1 MKNILF
7 FGFFL
12 VINNIHSQ
20 EISHFNLTQNYNKA
34 ITYEVEGLSESDL
47 MVANAMFFNRRLN
60 DGQKNLIN
68 NPFNYPKGTGGHP
81 LNQYVEIIS
90 NRYNDFNIC
99 RTLDLVYQKPVKIGE
114 KTINVSLS
122 EMGAW
127 GGRYSSQDKISYELK
142 INIENEK
149 VSLSIDEGH
158 YARTVQLT
166 SDSKTERRK
175 TFDQMFNKK
184 GQIKNLLNNDAK
196 IIATAIN
203 NSILIYF
210 NFIECFKNKKAKI
223 DSEFSIKFNKQLKE
237 DKLEDSLAKIIIIS
251 DIPDGYLDAGCSY
264 LLASFTEDNV
274 KNKIQELCS
283 EDKVWE
289 AWDLIGKNSSNLVAF
304 AGNTADYLMSI
315 NESVVFF
322 PERSSD
328 VNERGEIEEIYEG
341 DGYKVVITLNNIH
354 EPTNY
359 DDIGLAMGTMTITN
373 EFGGE
378 LKKEVFRACGN

>member
-1 MKNILF
+1 MNK
-7 FGFFL
+7 
-12 VINNIHSQ
+12 VHSQ

-47 MVANAMFFNRRLN
+47 IVANAMFFNGRLN

-68 NPFNYPKGTGGHP
+68 NPFNYSKGTGGHP
-81 LNQYVEIIS
+81 LNQYAQKIS
-90 NRYNDFNIC
+90 NRFEYINC
-99 RTLDLVYQKPVKIGE
+99 MTSGLVYQKPVTIGE
-114 KTINVSLS
+114 KTIDVSLF

-127 GGRYSSQDKISYELK
+127 GGGYSSEDKITYNLK

-149 VSLSIDEGH
+149 ISLSIEEGQ
-158 YARTVQLT
+158 YARTIQLT
-166 SDSKTERRK
+166 TDTKTERRK

-184 GQIKNLLNNDAK
+184 GEIKKVLNNDAEV
-196 IIATAIN
+196 IAKAIN

-251 DIPDGYLDAGCSY
+251 DIPDGYLEAGCSY

-378 LKKEVFRACGN
+378 LKKEVFRTCGN

>member
-1 MKNILF
+1 MKNLLF

-47 MVANAMFFNRRLN
+47 VVANAIFFNGRLN

-81 LNQYVEIIS
+81 LNQYAQKIS
-90 NRYNDFNIC
+90 NRSEYQNC
-99 RTLDLVYQKPVKIGE
+99 KTLDLVYQKPVTIDK
-114 KTINVSLS
+114 KTIDVSLS
-122 EMGAW
+122 EFGAW
-127 GGRYSSQDKISYELK
+127 GGGYSSKDKITYDLK
-142 INIENEK
+142 INIEKEK
-149 VSLSIDEGH
+149 ISLSIDEGQ
-158 YARTVQLT
+158 YARTIQLYT
-166 SDSKTERRK
+166 DTKTERRK
-175 TFDQMFNKK
+175 TFDEMFNKK
-184 GQIKNLLNNDAK
+184 GGIKKVLNNDAK
-196 IIATAIN
+196 VIVEAIN
-203 NSILIYF
+203 NSISIYF

-223 DSEFSIKFNKQLKE
+223 DSEFSIQFNKQLKE
-237 DKLEDSLAKIIIIS
+237 DKLEDSLAKIITIQ
-251 DIPDGYLDAGCSY
+251 DVPDGYLDAGCSY

-283 EDKVWE
+283 EDKVSE

-304 AGNTADYLMSI
+304 AGNYTDYLMSI
-315 NESVVFF
+315 NELEVFF
-322 PERSSD
+322 PEYSSD
-328 VNERGEIEEIYEG
+328 VNDRGEIEEIYEG
-341 DGYKVVITLNNIH
+341 DGYKVVIILNNIH
-354 EPTNY
+354 EATSY

-378 LKKEVFRACGN
+378 LKKEVFRICGN